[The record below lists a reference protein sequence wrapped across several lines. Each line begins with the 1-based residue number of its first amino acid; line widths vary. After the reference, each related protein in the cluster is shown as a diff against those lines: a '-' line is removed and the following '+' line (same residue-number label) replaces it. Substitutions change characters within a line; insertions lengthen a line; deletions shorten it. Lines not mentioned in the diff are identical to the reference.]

1 MRQVFRVVLVL
12 AVFVIGAYLLGFW
25 SPGDA
30 MLGRW
35 RTDAPVAGPIDTGAG
50 RERLNRLD
58 EGAGR
63 VADNVGAFI
72 SDAEVSGKIKSKMA
86 LDELVR
92 ARTISVSTTGGV
104 VTLTGTVR
112 SIAEHDRAVQ
122 LARETSG
129 AARVV
134 DRLLMAPSSG
144 I

>member
-12 AVFVIGAYLLGFW
+12 AVLVIGAYLLGFW

-35 RTDAPVAGPIDTGAG
+35 RTGAPVAGPVDTGAG
-50 RERLNRLD
+50 RGRLKGLD
-58 EGAGR
+58 ERAER